1 MFLPF
6 FILRQFL
13 IILLLLIS
21 FSVFAVKFP
30 AKQAIQIDIVNT
42 DTTKVAITEVSTIE
56 VSTIKIDPI
65 QIDIA
70 GNDSTK
76 IDKAKADS
84 LAANSAMLVN
94 QEIIILWTRKNA
106 VGVNFNEVAFVNWN
120 AGGNNSISALFFG
133 NFERNFQREL
143 LSWKTNASLRYGLNA
158 QEGRELRKTEDQI
171 VFNSTFGYRQNLT
184 SNFRYSA
191 KFNFN
196 TQFASGYRYPDT
208 EKPISSFMAPG
219 YVFLGI
225 GAEYTD
231 PKEDLTVYLSPVT
244 QKSTFVLNQT
254 LANEGMFGVTPAVR
268 DELGNIIEEGE
279 NVRTEFGVLFTSSFK
294 KEVFANVNLE
304 NQLSLYSDYLNKF
317 GNIDVDWQLNLNLV
331 VNDFIK
337 ANIGSHLRYDDDVKV
352 KEDTNNDGELETLGP
367 KVQFKQ
373 MLGVGVVYEF

>member
-1 MFLPF
+1 MSLYFMPPQR
-6 FILRQFL
+6 ILT
-13 IILLLLIS
+13 ILLLLIGS
-21 FSVFAVKFP
+21 SVFALEFP
-30 AKQAIQIDIVNT
+30 SIKIDTTKI
-42 DTTKVAITEVSTIE
+42 DTTKVVITKVSMIK
-56 VSTIKIDPI
+56 VSTIKMDSI
-65 QIDIA
+65 QINIA
-70 GNDSTK
+70 SVDSTK
-76 IDKAKADS
+76 VDKTKNDS
-84 LAANSAMLVN
+84 LASNPGMMVG

-133 NFERNFQREL
+133 NFERNFQKKL
-143 LSWKTNASLRYGLNA
+143 LSWKTNGSVRYGLNA

-171 VFNSTFGYRQNLT
+171 VFNSTFGYRRNPT

-208 EKPISSFMAPG
+208 KKPISSFMAPG
-219 YVFLGI
+219 YAFLGI
-225 GAEYTD
+225 GAEYTA
-231 PKEDLTVYLSPVT
+231 PKEDLIIYLSPVT

-268 DELGNIIEEGE
+268 DTLGNIIKDGE
-279 NVRTEFGVLFTSSFK
+279 KVRTEFGILFTSSFK
-294 KEVFANVNLE
+294 KEIFTNVNLE

-317 GNIDVDWQLNLNLV
+317 GNVDVDWELNLNLV

-352 KEDTNNDGELETLGP
+352 KGDTNGDGELEILGP

-373 MLGVGVVYEF
+373 MLGVGVVYDF

>member
-1 MFLPF
+1 MSLYFMPPQR
-6 FILRQFL
+6 ILTIF
-13 IILLLLIS
+13 LLLIGS
-21 FSVFAVKFP
+21 TVFALEFP
-30 AKQAIQIDIVNT
+30 SIKIDTAKT
-42 DTTKVAITEVSTIE
+42 DTTKVVITK
-56 VSTIKIDPI
+56 VSTIKVSTIKMDSV
-65 QIDIA
+65 QINIA
-70 GNDSTK
+70 SVDSTK
-76 IDKAKADS
+76 VDKTKNDS
-84 LAANSAMLVN
+84 LASHLGMMVS
-94 QEIIILWTRKNA
+94 QEIIMLWSRKNA
-106 VGVNFNEVAFVNWN
+106 MGVNFNEVAFVNWN

-133 NFERNFQREL
+133 NFERNYQKKL

-158 QEGRELRKTEDQI
+158 QEGREVRKTEDQI
-171 VFNSTFGYRQNLT
+171 VFNSTFGYRRNPT

-225 GAEYTD
+225 GAEYTA
-231 PKEDLTVYLSPVT
+231 PKEDLIIYLSPVT

-268 DELGNIIEEGE
+268 DELGNIIKEGE
-279 NVRTEFGVLFTSSFK
+279 KVRTEFGILFTSSFK
-294 KEVFANVNLE
+294 KEIFTNVNLE

-317 GNIDVDWQLNLNLV
+317 GNVDVDWELNLNLV

-352 KEDTNNDGELETLGP
+352 KEDTNGDGELEILGP
-367 KVQFKQ
+367 RVQFKQ

>member
-1 MFLPF
+1 MFLYFMPPQR
-6 FILRQFL
+6 ILT
-13 IILLLLIS
+13 ILLLLIGS
-21 FSVFAVKFP
+21 SVFALEFP
-30 AKQAIQIDIVNT
+30 SIKIDTTKT
-42 DTTKVAITEVSTIE
+42 DTTKVVLTK
-56 VSTIKIDPI
+56 VSTIKVSAIKMDSI
-65 QIDIA
+65 QINIA
-70 GNDSTK
+70 SADSTK
-76 IDKAKADS
+76 VDKTKNDS
-84 LAANSAMLVN
+84 LASNPGMMVS
-94 QEIIILWTRKNA
+94 QEIIILWSRKNA

-133 NFERNFQREL
+133 SFERNFQKEL

-171 VFNSTFGYRQNLT
+171 VFNSTFGYRRNPT

-208 EKPISSFMAPG
+208 KKPISSFMAPG

-225 GAEYTD
+225 GAEYTA
-231 PKEDLTVYLSPVT
+231 PKEDLVIYLSPVT

-268 DELGNIIEEGE
+268 DELGNIIKEGE
-279 NVRTEFGVLFTSSFK
+279 NVRTEFGILFTGSFK
-294 KEVFANVNLE
+294 KEIFTNVNLE

-317 GNIDVDWQLNLNLV
+317 GNVDVDWQLNLNLV

-352 KEDTNNDGELETLGP
+352 KEDTNGDGELEIQGP

>member
-6 FILRQFL
+6 IIPRQFL
-13 IILLLLIS
+13 TILLLLIC
-21 FSVFAVKFP
+21 FSVFAVESP
-30 AKQAIQIDIVNT
+30 ATKIDTTKT
-42 DTTKVAITEVSTIE
+42 DTIKVAITK
-56 VSTIKIDPI
+56 VSTIKVATVKIDSI
-65 QIDIA
+65 QINIA
-70 GNDSTK
+70 SDDSTK
-76 IDKAKADS
+76 GDKTKTDS
-84 LAANSAMLVN
+84 LASNPVSMVN

-120 AGGNNSISALFFG
+120 AGGSNSISALFFG
-133 NFERNFQREL
+133 NFKRNFQKEL

-158 QEGRELRKTEDQI
+158 QEGRELRKTDDEI
-171 VFNSTFGYRQNLT
+171 LFNSTFGYRQNPN

-196 TQFASGYRYPDT
+196 TQFANGYRYPDT

-225 GAEYTD
+225 GSEFSA
-231 PKEDLTVYLSPVT
+231 PNEDLTIYLSPVT

-254 LANEGMFGVTPAVR
+254 LANEGMYGVTPALI
-268 DELGNIIEEGE
+268 DELGNIIKEGE
-279 NVRTEFGVLFTSSFK
+279 KVRTEFGVLFTSSYK
-294 KEVFANVNLE
+294 KEIFTNVNLE
-304 NQLSLYSDYLNKF
+304 NQLSLYSDYLNRF

-331 VNDFIK
+331 VNNFIK

-367 KVQFKQ
+367 RVQFKQ

>member
-1 MFLPF
+1 MSLSF
-6 FILRQFL
+6 FTPRQFL
-13 IILLLLIS
+13 TILLLLFS
-21 FSVFAVKFP
+21 FSVFAVQLP
-30 AKQAIQIDIVNT
+30 TEQIDTART
-42 DTTKVAITEVSTIE
+42 DTTKVPIVEVSTIE
-56 VSTIKIDPI
+56 VSEIKMDSI
-65 QIDIA
+65 QITFE
-70 GNDSTK
+70 GDSK
-76 IDKAKADS
+76 EDVKRKANK
-84 LAANSAMLVN
+84 LALNQEMLVN
-94 QEIIILWTRKNA
+94 QEIIFLWTRKNA

-143 LSWKTNASLRYGLNA
+143 LSWKTNASIRYGLNA
-158 QEGRELRKTEDQI
+158 QEGREVRKTEDQI
-171 VFNSTFGYRQNLT
+171 AFNSTFGYRQHSS

-196 TQFASGYRYPDT
+196 TQFAKGYRYPDT

-225 GAEYTD
+225 GTEYTD
-231 PKEDLTVYLSPVT
+231 PKEDLTIYLSPVT
-244 QKSTFVLNQT
+244 QKSTFVLDQT

-268 DELGNIIEEGE
+268 DELGNIIKEGE
-279 NVRTEFGVLFTSSFK
+279 KVRTEFGILFTSGFK
-294 KEVFANVNLE
+294 KEIFANVNLE

-337 ANIGSHLRYDDDVKV
+337 ANIGSHLKYDDDVKV
-352 KEDTNNDGELETLGP
+352 KEDTNNDGELEILGP
-367 KVQFKQ
+367 RIQFKQ

>member
-1 MFLPF
+1 MSLYFMPTQR
-6 FILRQFL
+6 ILT
-13 IILLLLIS
+13 ILLLLIGS
-21 FSVFAVKFP
+21 SVFALEFP
-30 AKQAIQIDIVNT
+30 SIKIDTTKT
-42 DTTKVAITEVSTIE
+42 DTTKVAITK
-56 VSTIKIDPI
+56 VSTIKVSTIKMDSI
-65 QIDIA
+65 QINIVSV
-70 GNDSTK
+70 DSTK
-76 IDKAKADS
+76 VDKTKIDS
-84 LAANSAMLVN
+84 LTSNLGMMVG
-94 QEIIILWTRKNA
+94 QEIIILWSQKNA

-133 NFERNFQREL
+133 SFERNFQKEL
-143 LSWKTNASLRYGLNA
+143 LSWKTNGSVRYGLNA

-171 VFNSTFGYRQNLT
+171 VFNSTFGYRGNPT

-196 TQFASGYRYPDT
+196 TQFANGYRYPDT
-208 EKPISSFMAPG
+208 KKPISSFMAPG

-231 PKEDLTVYLSPVT
+231 PKEDLIIYLSPVT

-254 LANEGMFGVTPAVR
+254 LANEGMFGVAPAVR
-268 DELGNIIEEGE
+268 DELGNIIKEGE
-279 NVRTEFGVLFTSSFK
+279 KVRTEFGILFTSSFK
-294 KEVFANVNLE
+294 KEIFTNVNLE
-304 NQLSLYSDYLNKF
+304 NHLSLYSDYLNKF
-317 GNIDVDWQLNLNLV
+317 GNVDVDWQLNLNLV

-352 KEDTNNDGELETLGP
+352 KEDTNGDGELEILGP

>member
-1 MFLPF
+1 MFLYFMPSHR
-6 FILRQFL
+6 ILT
-13 IILLLLIS
+13 ILLLLIGS
-21 FSVFAVKFP
+21 SVFALEFP
-30 AKQAIQIDIVNT
+30 SIKIDTTKT
-42 DTTKVAITEVSTIE
+42 DTTKVAITK
-56 VSTIKIDPI
+56 VSTIKVSTIKMDSI
-65 QIDIA
+65 QINIA
-70 GNDSTK
+70 SDDSTK
-76 IDKAKADS
+76 ADKTKSDS
-84 LAANSAMLVN
+84 LASNPGMMVN

-106 VGVNFNEVAFVNWN
+106 MGVNFNEVAFVNWN

-133 NFERNFQREL
+133 NFERNFQKEL

-171 VFNSTFGYRQNLT
+171 VFNSTFGYRRNPT

-196 TQFASGYRYPDT
+196 TQFANGYRYPDT

-225 GAEYTD
+225 GAEYTA
-231 PKEDLTVYLSPVT
+231 PKEDLIIYLSPVT

-254 LANEGMFGVTPAVR
+254 LANEGMFGVTPAMR

-279 NVRTEFGVLFTSSFK
+279 KVRTEFGILFTSSFK
-294 KEVFANVNLE
+294 KEIFTNVNME
-304 NQLSLYSDYLNKF
+304 NQLSFYSDYLNKF
-317 GNIDVDWQLNLNLV
+317 GNVDVDWELNLNLV

-352 KEDTNNDGELETLGP
+352 KEDTNGDGELEILGP

>member
-1 MFLPF
+1 MSLYFMPPQR
-6 FILRQFL
+6 IL
-13 IILLLLIS
+13 IIFLLLIGS
-21 FSVFAVKFP
+21 TVFALEFP
-30 AKQAIQIDIVNT
+30 SIKIDTAKT
-42 DTTKVAITEVSTIE
+42 DTTKVVITK
-56 VSTIKIDPI
+56 VSTIKVSTIKMDSV
-65 QIDIA
+65 QINIA
-70 GNDSTK
+70 SVDSTK
-76 IDKAKADS
+76 VDKTKNDS
-84 LAANSAMLVN
+84 LASHLGMMVS
-94 QEIIILWTRKNA
+94 QEIIMLWSRKNA
-106 VGVNFNEVAFVNWN
+106 MGVNFNEVAFVNWN

-133 NFERNFQREL
+133 NFERNYQKKL

-158 QEGRELRKTEDQI
+158 QEGREVRKTEDQI
-171 VFNSTFGYRQNLT
+171 VFNSTFGYRRNPT

-225 GAEYTD
+225 GAEYTA
-231 PKEDLTVYLSPVT
+231 PKEDLIIYLSPVT

-268 DELGNIIEEGE
+268 DELGNIIKEGE
-279 NVRTEFGVLFTSSFK
+279 KVRTEFGILFTSSFK
-294 KEVFANVNLE
+294 KEIFTNVNLE

-317 GNIDVDWQLNLNLV
+317 GNVDVDWELNLNLV

-352 KEDTNNDGELETLGP
+352 KEDTNGDGELEILGP
-367 KVQFKQ
+367 RVQFKQ

>member
-1 MFLPF
+1 MSLYFMPLQR
-6 FILRQFL
+6 ILT
-13 IILLLLIS
+13 ILLLLIGS
-21 FSVFAVKFP
+21 TVFALEFPSVK
-30 AKQAIQIDIVNT
+30 IDTTKT
-42 DTTKVAITEVSTIE
+42 DTTKVTITK
-56 VSTIKIDPI
+56 VSTIKVSTVKMDSI
-65 QIDIA
+65 QINIA
-70 GNDSTK
+70 SVDSTK
-76 IDKAKADS
+76 IDKTKNDS
-84 LAANSAMLVN
+84 LSSNPGMMVS
-94 QEIIILWTRKNA
+94 QEIIILWSRKNA

-133 NFERNFQREL
+133 SFERNFQKKL

-208 EKPISSFMAPG
+208 KKPISSFMAPG

-225 GAEYTD
+225 GSEYTA
-231 PKEDLTVYLSPVT
+231 PNEDLIIYLSPVT

-268 DELGNIIEEGE
+268 SELGNIIKEGE
-279 NVRTEFGVLFTSSFK
+279 KVRTEFGILFTSSFK
-294 KEVFANVNLE
+294 KEIFPNVNLE
-304 NQLSLYSDYLNKF
+304 NQLSLYTDYLNKF
-317 GNIDVDWQLNLNLV
+317 GNVDVDWQLNLNLV

-352 KEDTNNDGELETLGP
+352 KEDANSDGKIEIRGP

>member
-1 MFLPF
+1 MSLYFMPLQR
-6 FILRQFL
+6 ILT
-13 IILLLLIS
+13 ILLLLIGS
-21 FSVFAVKFP
+21 TVFALEFPSVK
-30 AKQAIQIDIVNT
+30 IDTTKT
-42 DTTKVAITEVSTIE
+42 DTTKVTITK
-56 VSTIKIDPI
+56 VSTIKVSTVKMDSI
-65 QIDIA
+65 QINIA
-70 GNDSTK
+70 SVDSTK
-76 IDKAKADS
+76 IDKTKNDS
-84 LAANSAMLVN
+84 LASNPGMMVN
-94 QEIIILWTRKNA
+94 QEIIILWSRKNA

-133 NFERNFQREL
+133 SFERNFQKKL

-208 EKPISSFMAPG
+208 KKPISSFMAPG

-225 GAEYTD
+225 GSEYTA
-231 PKEDLTVYLSPVT
+231 PNEDLIIYLSPVT

-268 DELGNIIEEGE
+268 SELGNIIKEGE
-279 NVRTEFGVLFTSSFK
+279 KVRTEFGILFTSSFK
-294 KEVFANVNLE
+294 KEIFPNVNLE
-304 NQLSLYSDYLNKF
+304 NQLSLYTDYLNKF
-317 GNIDVDWQLNLNLV
+317 GNVDVDWQLNLNLV

-352 KEDTNNDGELETLGP
+352 KEDANSDGKIEIRGP

>member
-1 MFLPF
+1 MSLP
-6 FILRQFL
+6 IIVPRQFL
-13 IILLLLIS
+13 TILLLLIC
-21 FSVFAVKFP
+21 FSGFAVEFP
-30 AKQAIQIDIVNT
+30 TIQQIDTTKT
-42 DTTKVAITEVSTIE
+42 DTTKIAITK
-56 VSTIKIDPI
+56 VSTIKVSTVKMDSI
-65 QIDIA
+65 QINIA
-70 GNDSTK
+70 SDESTNDDKTK
-76 IDKAKADS
+76 NDR
-84 LAANSAMLVN
+84 LAFNPGMMVS
-94 QEIIILWTRKNA
+94 QEIIILWTQKNV

-143 LSWKTNASLRYGLNA
+143 LSWKTNGSIRYGLNA

-171 VFNSTFGYRQNLT
+171 VFNSTFGYRQNPT

-208 EKPISSFMAPG
+208 KKPISSFMAPG

-225 GAEYTD
+225 GAEFTD
-231 PKEDLTVYLSPVT
+231 PKEDLIIYLSPVT

-268 DELGNIIEEGE
+268 DELGNIIKEGE
-279 NVRTEFGVLFTSSFK
+279 KVHTEFGILFTGSFK
-294 KEVFANVNLE
+294 KEIFTNVNLE

-317 GNIDVDWQLNLNLV
+317 GNVDVDWELKLNLV

-352 KEDTNNDGELETLGP
+352 KEDTNSDGELEILGP
-367 KVQFKQ
+367 RVQFKQ

>member
-1 MFLPF
+1 MSLY
-6 FILRQFL
+6 FILHRKIL
-13 IILLLLIS
+13 TILLLLIGS
-21 FSVFAVKFP
+21 SVFALEFQSV
-30 AKQAIQIDIVNT
+30 IIDTTDT
-42 DTTKVAITEVSTIE
+42 DTTKVVLIK
-56 VSTIKIDPI
+56 VSTIKVSTVKM
-65 QIDIA
+65 
-70 GNDSTK
+70 DSTEINIVSGDSSK
-76 IDKAKADS
+76 VDKAKLDS
-84 LAANSAMLVN
+84 LASNPGMMVN

-106 VGVNFNEVAFVNWN
+106 MGVNFNEVAFVNWN

-133 NFERNFQREL
+133 SFERNFQKKL

-208 EKPISSFMAPG
+208 KKPISSFMAPG

-225 GAEYTD
+225 GSEYTA
-231 PKEDLTVYLSPVT
+231 PNEDLIIYLSPVT

-268 DELGNIIEEGE
+268 SELGNIIKEGE
-279 NVRTEFGVLFTSSFK
+279 KVRTEFGILFTSSFK
-294 KEVFANVNLE
+294 KEIFPNVNLE
-304 NQLSLYSDYLNKF
+304 NQLSLYTDYLNKF
-317 GNIDVDWQLNLNLV
+317 GNVDVDWQLNLNLV

-352 KEDTNNDGELETLGP
+352 KEDANSDGEIEIRGP

>member
-1 MFLPF
+1 MSLYFMPLQR
-6 FILRQFL
+6 ILT
-13 IILLLLIS
+13 ILLLLIGS
-21 FSVFAVKFP
+21 TVFALEFP
-30 AKQAIQIDIVNT
+30 SIKIDTTKT
-42 DTTKVAITEVSTIE
+42 DTTKVTITK
-56 VSTIKIDPI
+56 VSTIKVSTVKMDSI
-65 QIDIA
+65 QINIA
-70 GNDSTK
+70 SVDSTK
-76 IDKAKADS
+76 IDKTKNDS
-84 LAANSAMLVN
+84 LASNPGMMVN
-94 QEIIILWTRKNA
+94 QEIIILWSRKNA

-133 NFERNFQREL
+133 SFERNFQKKL

-208 EKPISSFMAPG
+208 KKPISSFMAPG

-225 GAEYTD
+225 GSEYTA
-231 PKEDLTVYLSPVT
+231 PNEDLIIYLSPVT

-268 DELGNIIEEGE
+268 SELGNIIKEGE
-279 NVRTEFGVLFTSSFK
+279 KVRTEFGILFTSSFK
-294 KEVFANVNLE
+294 KEIFPNVNLE
-304 NQLSLYSDYLNKF
+304 NQLSLYTDYLNKF
-317 GNIDVDWQLNLNLV
+317 GNVDVDWQLNLNLV

-352 KEDTNNDGELETLGP
+352 KEDANSDGKIEIRGP